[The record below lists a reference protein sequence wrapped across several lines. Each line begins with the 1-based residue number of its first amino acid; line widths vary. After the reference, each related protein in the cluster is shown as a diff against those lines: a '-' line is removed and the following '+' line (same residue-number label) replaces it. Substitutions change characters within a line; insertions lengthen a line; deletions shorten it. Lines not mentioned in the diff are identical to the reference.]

1 MNEMKF
7 PCQIII
13 ALLLLPFS
21 LFGATSQTPN
31 IVLLYADDL
40 GYGDLGCY
48 GATKIPTPHMDR
60 LAKQG
65 LRFTDGHSAS
75 ATCTPS
81 RFALLTGEYAWRKKG
96 TQILPGDA
104 ALIIPTNR
112 STLPSILQ
120 KAGYRTGL
128 IGKWHLG
135 LGGRGGPDWNGEIKP
150 GPLEVGFDY
159 CFMQPSTGD
168 RVPCVYVENHRVVGL
183 DSKDPIKV
191 SYREKIGDEPTG
203 KENPELLK
211 QALRAGHEGTIIDG
225 FSRIGYMTGGHAA
238 RWKDAEKADI
248 LTAKALDFIKQN
260 ADRPFF
266 LKFSAH
272 DPHAPRVPH
281 PRFVGK
287 SGCGTRGDVIVE
299 FDWCVGQIVELLD
312 KLNLSSNTMV
322 IVTSDNGPVV
332 GVGYEDGATRDL
344 NGHEPAGPFR
354 GYKMSAYEGGTRVP
368 FIVTWP
374 GRIKPGVSDA
384 LVSQVDFTAS
394 FAALTGQK
402 IPAGDAR
409 DSENVLPALL
419 GESQMGRTKLV
430 VHDGFRVLGLRDGKW
445 KYIQPVKNAR
455 DGESTKG
462 ELYNLE
468 SDLAEKNNLIA
479 SNPEMAQTLSE
490 ELQRVMRAGPASDA
504 KSSKENSEAA
514 SEPR

>member
-1 MNEMKF
+1 MRF
-7 PCQIII
+7 PEKAFI
-13 ALLLLPFS
+13 ALLWLLPWS
-21 LFGATSQTPN
+21 LHGITPQTPN

-48 GATKIPTPHMDR
+48 GATKISTPNMDR
-60 LAKQG
+60 LAQQG

-96 TQILPGDA
+96 TEILPGDA

-112 STLPSILQ
+112 TTLPSMLQ

-128 IGKWHLG
+128 VGKWHLG

-183 DSKDPIKV
+183 DPKDPIKV
-191 SYREKIGDEPTG
+191 SYRQKIGDEPTG

-225 FSRIGYMTGGHAA
+225 ISRIGFMTGGHAA
-238 RWKDAEKADI
+238 RWKDETKAEV
-248 LTAKALDFIKQN
+248 LTAKALEFIQQN
-260 ADRPFF
+260 AEKPFF

-287 SGCGTRGDVIVE
+287 SGCGTRGDVIME
-299 FDWCVGQIVELLD
+299 FDWCVGQIVETLE
-312 KLNLSSNTMV
+312 KLKLTSNTIV

-332 GVGYEDGATRDL
+332 GVGYEDGAIRDL
-344 NGHEPAGPFR
+344 NGHKPAGPLR
-354 GYKMSAYEGGTRVP
+354 GQKMSVYEGGTRVP
-368 FIVTWP
+368 FIVSWP
-374 GRIKPGVSDA
+374 GRIKPGVSGA

-402 IPAGDAR
+402 IPKGDAR
-409 DSENVLPALL
+409 DSENVLTALL
-419 GESQMGRTKLV
+419 GESQTGRSKLIE
-430 VHDGFRVLGLRDGKW
+430 HDGYGMLALRDGQW
-445 KYIQPVKNAR
+445 KYIEPDKRQRASYSP
-455 DGESTKG
+455 SG
-462 ELYNLE
+462 ELY
-468 SDLAEKNNLIA
+468 DLGKDLGEKNDLRASQPEIA
-479 SNPEMAQTLSE
+479 KKLSE
-490 ELQRVMRAGPASDA
+490 DLRNLKRAGRPENVKPVTEKPAA
-504 KSSKENSEAA
+504 PSK
-514 SEPR
+514 P